1 MEFTMDEFNAQLA
14 GLRQA
19 MVDLDGDGVPDAPQN
34 AMMTDRPNKRQIRQR
49 AALFE
54 SMDPMTAS
62 QIESSR
68 RAVADALFQQQAPAV
83 AQGAF
88 ELTGLPTMA
97 RGVSD
102 VDQGIRTGNVAQ
114 GAAGV
119 GQVALGALPFGSGQV
134 LAKGIPFASRYAD
147 KAANMSGL
155 TGLIAQRA
163 PVAAGLIGGV
173 EATKAL
179 TDAGQAYAAEQP
191 MQPPPPMALGAE
203 AVQQFLIKQGY
214 PIKPDGAFGTKSIA
228 AYKDYD
234 DRYRQFIAN
243 ENSPLRGQEREAE
256 AALKRANALKI
267 EEELRQSIYDR
278 DVAERS
284 RRAGVLESAE
294 GRYDNRAQTMGQKLT
309 GFGQQM
315 VGPAIMGAS
324 ALLGAKGIAAAPGR
338 GRAVG
343 ALNTK
348 ANKMLGSRAGLTD
361 AERKAFVSS
370 YDKTVRG
377 KPLTEAVG
385 TASAYGA
392 LGTEMYLA
400 GEYLGEARQEYQ
412 AAVDAFE
419 KGQKSSDGG
428 KEKELADRVAKAKA
442 AVDKWEGLQG
452 AGLHGAGYLTAGK
465 FGSKVVG
472 NAKPSPDA
480 LFARNMFKN
489 ELKLKGKPNL
499 KTLPTGASGSHG
511 YAKPQSSPSQKSTGQ
526 TKPSG
531 QEGEI
536 PKDPKGRPNPNQ
548 ESAQGGRGKGTQSQ
562 PFSSQFKES
571 IRNALSKNDG
581 KLTAKQAQELAP
593 NVSAEKVNKY
603 LAEQEKYFAI
613 VGKDKYRLISPGLAS
628 AAGATLIPFDEY

>member
-1 MEFTMDEFNAQLA
+1 MDEFNAQLA

-97 RGVSD
+97 RGVAD
-102 VDQGIRTGNVAQ
+102 IDQGIQTGNIAQ

-119 GQVALGALPFGSGQV
+119 GQLALGALPFGSGQV
-134 LAKGIPFASRYAD
+134 LAKGIPFASRYAE
-147 KAANMSGL
+147 KAANMTGL

-163 PVAAGLIGGV
+163 PTAAGLVGGV
-173 EATKAL
+173 EVTKAL
-179 TDAGQAYAAEQP
+179 TDSGNAYAAEQR
-191 MQPPPPMALGAE
+191 MQPPPPMGLGAE
-203 AVQQFLIKQGY
+203 AVQKFLIKQNY
-214 PIKPDGAFGTKSIA
+214 PIEADGAFGAKSAA
-228 AYKDYD
+228 AYEDYAR
-234 DRYRQFIAN
+234 RYKQFVAN
-243 ENSPLRGQEREAE
+243 ENSPVRGQEREAE

-294 GRYDNRAQTMGQKLT
+294 GRHDNRAQTMGQKLT

-324 ALLGAKGIAAAPGR
+324 ALLGAKGIAGAPSR
-338 GRAVG
+338 NRSVG
-343 ALNTK
+343 ALN
-348 ANKMLGSRAGLTD
+348 ARASKMIGSRAGLTD
-361 AERKAFVSS
+361 AERKAFVSA

-377 KPLTEAVG
+377 KPLTEAIG

-412 AAVDAFE
+412 AALDAFE
-419 KGQKSSDGG
+419 KSQKSSDGG

-472 NAKPSPDA
+472 NVKPSPDA

-511 YAKPQSSPSQKSTGQ
+511 YAKPQSSPSQKSTDQ

-531 QEGEI
+531 QEAEI

-548 ESAQGGRGKGTQSQ
+548 ETSQGGRGKGTQSQ
-562 PFSSQFKES
+562 PFSSQSKKS
-571 IRNALSKNDG
+571 IRDALSENDG

-613 VGKDKYRLISPGLAS
+613 VGKDKYRLIAPGLAS

>member
-1 MEFTMDEFNAQLA
+1 MDKFNAQLA

-102 VDQGIRTGNVAQ
+102 ADQGIRTGNVAQ

-179 TDAGQAYAAEQP
+179 TDAGQAYAADN
-191 MQPPPPMALGAE
+191 MQPPPPMGVGAE
-203 AVQQFLIKQGY
+203 AVQQFLKDQGY
-214 PIKPDGAFGTKSIA
+214 PIEVDGAFGGKSRA
-228 AYKDYD
+228 AYDDYSK
-234 DRYRQFIAN
+234 RYGAFVEQ

-256 AALKRANALKI
+256 AALRRANALKI

-294 GRYDNRAQTMGQKLT
+294 GRHDNRAQTMGQKLT

-324 ALLGAKGIAAAPGR
+324 ALLGAKGIAGAPSR
-338 GRAVG
+338 NRSVG
-343 ALNTK
+343 ALN
-348 ANKMLGSRAGLTD
+348 ARASKMIGSRAGLTD
-361 AERKAFVSS
+361 AERKAFVSA

-377 KPLTEAVG
+377 KPLTEAIG

-412 AAVDAFE
+412 AALDAFE

-499 KTLPTGASGSHG
+499 KTLPTGASGSPG
-511 YAKPQSSPSQKSTGQ
+511 SPGAAKPQRPPAQKSTDQ

-531 QEGEI
+531 QEADI
-536 PKDPKGRPNPNQ
+536 PKDLKGRPSPNQ
-548 ESAQGGRGKGTQSQ
+548 EPAQGGRGKGTQS
-562 PFSSQFKES
+562 PSFSSQSKKS
-571 IRNALSKNDG
+571 IRDALSKNDG

-603 LAEQEKYFAI
+603 LAEQAKYFAI
-613 VGKDKYRLISPGLAS
+613 VGKDKYRLIAPGLAS